1 MNASIKV
8 AQLYVKASQGNV
20 TDVTVKFGTRSYETV
35 NVVVPFSPLASR
47 SVGPDSWQRAV
58 IPEPPSSAGCSAVA
72 AIGWLHLLLQIYAA
86 TLLILPFFSPVRPNQ
101 I

>member
-8 AQLYVKASQGNV
+8 AQLYVKASNGNV
-20 TDVTVKFGTRSYETV
+20 TDVTVKFGTRDYETV
-35 NVVVPFSPLASR
+35 NVVPFSPLASR

-58 IPEPPSSAGCSAVA
+58 KPGPLSTAGCSAVA
-72 AIGWLHLLLQIYAA
+72 AIGWFHLLLQIYAA
-86 TLLILPFFSPVRPNQ
+86 TLLFLPFFSHIRPNQ